1 MAYFTNFPL
10 TNYTFGT
17 EASSTLYQNLAVYVD
32 LVDQVKDD
40 ISFYEY
46 YNLKDGDRADQIS
59 QKLYGRPD
67 LHWTFYL
74 LNDKIKLR
82 GWPRSY
88 TDLLAQVKK
97 DYPNTI
103 ITTRT
108 DLSTKFKVG
117 SEIEGKTSGQ
127 KAKILRRL
135 LDNGQLVVDRVP
147 IERTLTVTTNAYGH
161 AELEL
166 SNPGERFTDVL
177 NWIVTLSDN
186 VVALSSANILEGGS
200 NYSTL
205 KYNFGLTQ
213 AFQTYVFK
221 AKIIQYQNAV
231 TFTPGEVI
239 STTEDGVEVS
249 AVVDTSSLE
258 YLATHH
264 YEDADGNYADI
275 TPNAPF
281 AQRTSYTFQ
290 LNYTGVDLGDATA
303 VYNATLA
310 AVVSDIEIS
319 AAGDYNKEL
328 NLRDV
333 ATDVALGNYRLDG
346 QILRLGAGIQALLAD
361 TGSTTAALV
370 FAVWA
375 SEIPDATSDPT
386 YSGHIFGEL
395 ATAWALAD
403 KDGSG
408 NATVKFHSFFLID
421 NLLNVIAD
429 TGQFGQTFEY
439 EISGATVYKNT
450 YGNDGVFTTT
460 SPAPSSR
467 SDAWLDIATQLE
479 TYIQQNLSDLTPATL
494 LQVNYLDRY
503 VKSNDELKNIKVLRP
518 NVAKQL
524 DAAYQSTLL
533 EQRTALELAA
543 TAQTQTGQGAVVVS
557 NSVEPV
563 TTVAGQTVTSSSAG
577 AVAAA
582 TTGGSSGSSG
592 SGGGGYY

>member
-1 MAYFTNFPL
+1 LPEVKCYDEEIESLKSNFDSL
-10 TNYTFGT
+10 
-17 EASSTLYQNLAVYVD
+17 SKKV
-32 LVDQVKDD
+32 
-40 ISFYEY
+40 ISAKKTDKKE
-46 YNLKDGDRADQIS
+46 LE
-59 QKLYGRPD
+59 KLYEN
-67 LHWTFYL
+67 YQKSNAI

-108 DLSTKFKVG
+108 DLGTKFKVG

-135 LDNGQLVVDRVP
+135 LDNGQLVVGRVP
-147 IERTLTVTTNAYGH
+147 IERTVTVTTNAYGH

-166 SNPGERFTDVL
+166 SNPGERYTDVT
-177 NWIVTLSDN
+177 NWIVTLGGDA
-186 VVALSSANILEGGS
+186 VALSSANILEGGS
-200 NYSTL
+200 NYPNL
-205 KYNFGLTQ
+205 KYNFGLTK

-221 AKIIQYQNAV
+221 AKIIQYQNAI
-231 TFTPGEVI
+231 TFTPGELI
-239 STTEDGVEVS
+239 STTEGDVEVS

-264 YEDADGNYADI
+264 YEDASGNYADVN
-275 TPNAPF
+275 PNAPF
-281 AQRTSYTFQ
+281 VQRTSYTFK
-290 LNYTGVDLGDATA
+290 LNYTGVDLGDPTA

-328 NLRDV
+328 NLRNV

-375 SEIPDATSDPT
+375 SEIAAATSDAT
-386 YSGHIFGEL
+386 FTAHIFGEL

-421 NLLNVIAD
+421 NLLNVIGD
-429 TGQFGQTFEY
+429 TEQFGQTFEY
-439 EISGATVYKNT
+439 TISGATVYKNT
-450 YGNDGVFTTT
+450 YGNSGTFTTT

-467 SDAWLDIATQLE
+467 ADAWLDIATQLE

-494 LQVNYLDRY
+494 TQVNYLDRY

-543 TAQTQTGQGAVVVS
+543 TEQTQAGQGAVVVS

-592 SGGGGYY
+592 SGGGYY